1 MKIRFDDGGKVKS
14 RSICGTRGTFQS
26 LLEKKQREHAI
37 AAHAKKMLK
46 AAVRK
51 RGSTFGGGGAGG
63 MSSRGGTMSRMS
75 THRTQSMLKADKSE
89 VSMGSITFAGG
100 IDGVD
105 GVGAGAM
112 QEKVSE

>member
-1 MKIRFDDGGKVKS
+1 
-14 RSICGTRGTFQS
+14 
-26 LLEKKQREHAI
+26 
-37 AAHAKKMLK
+37 
-46 AAVRK
+46 
-51 RGSTFGGGGAGG
+51 
-63 MSSRGGTMSRMS
+63 MSRMS

>member
-1 MKIRFDDGGKVKS
+1 M
-14 RSICGTRGTFQS
+14 
-26 LLEKKQREHAI
+26 EKKQKEQAK
-37 AAHAKKMLK
+37 AAYAKKMLK

-51 RGSTFGGGGAGG
+51 RGSTFGGGVGAGG
-63 MSSRGGTMSRMS
+63 MSSRCGTMSRMS
-75 THRTQSMLKADKSE
+75 THRTQSLLKADKSE

-112 QEKVSE
+112 HEKVSE